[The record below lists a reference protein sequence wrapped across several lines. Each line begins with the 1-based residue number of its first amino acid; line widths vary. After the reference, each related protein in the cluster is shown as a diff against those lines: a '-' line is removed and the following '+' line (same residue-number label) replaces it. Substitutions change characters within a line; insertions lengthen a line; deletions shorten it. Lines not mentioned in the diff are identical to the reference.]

1 MSTFDVALW
10 GSATF
15 PRVLAALLEEAD
27 RDFSFA
33 ALVRLAGANRE
44 SVHRALRRALTAGLV
59 SRRRVGNQFVYR
71 ARRESPILAEMA
83 GLMAKTHGTHRLLTD
98 ALTAAGSTQVEMA
111 FLFGSA
117 ARGTSRTDSDIDLMV
132 LGSATRIDIARIL
145 ADAQLKVGRPINAL
159 AYTRDEV
166 MGRLDDG
173 DAFFLEV
180 WAQPKTMLVGT
191 EDELPAARAASGP
204 RS

>member
-1 MSTFDVALW
+1 MSTLDVALW

-15 PRVLAALLEEAD
+15 PRVLAALLEEPD
-27 RDFSFA
+27 RDLTFA
-33 ALVRLAGANRE
+33 GLVSLAGANRE
-44 SVHRALRRALTAGLV
+44 SVYRALRRAQTAGLV

-71 ARRESPILAEMA
+71 ANRESSILGEMS
-83 GLMAKTHGTHRLLTD
+83 GLMAKTQGTHKLLAD
-98 ALTAAGSTQVEMA
+98 ALIAAGSPHVDMA
-111 FLFGSA
+111 FLFGSV
-117 ARGTSRTDSDIDLMV
+117 ARGTTRSDSDIDLMV

-145 ADAQLKVGRPINAL
+145 AEAQLKVGRRINAL

-180 WAQPKTMLVGT
+180 WAQPKVMLIGT

-204 RS
+204 RL